1 MKRGVASSSVI
12 PTPWKWPQEHP
23 VSQGR
28 FLDRVVETR
37 LGHAK
42 THLKTTEWKN
52 VGEEKR
58 DEWEKEM
65 NTMIFF
71 LTFFFFSFSDNT
83 AGIIT
88 QKDGY
93 SRSKM
98 NTYLLPVLIFD
109 NDYPIQ
115 SSTGTLTIRVCACD
129 NQGNMQSC
137 NAEALMLAAGL
148 STGALIAILLCVI
161 ILLSKTHIS
170 QTSSPAGLLLHC
182 PGIL

>member
-1 MKRGVASSSVI
+1 MRKHISRLQSERMWGRKRKMNGRK
-12 PTPWKWPQEHP
+12 KWIQ
-23 VSQGR
+23 
-28 FLDRVVETR
+28 
-37 LGHAK
+37 
-42 THLKTTEWKN
+42 W
-52 VGEEKR
+52 
-58 DEWEKEM
+58 
-65 NTMIFF
+65 FF
-71 LTFFFFSFSDNT
+71 SNILFFSFSDNT

-170 QTSSPAGLLLHC
+170 QISSPSGLLLHC
-182 PGIL
+182 PGILYEIVHI

>member
-1 MKRGVASSSVI
+1 M
-12 PTPWKWPQEHP
+12 
-23 VSQGR
+23 
-28 FLDRVVETR
+28 
-37 LGHAK
+37 
-42 THLKTTEWKN
+42 LKGPEKK
-52 VGEEKR
+52 EKR
-58 DEWEKEM
+58 EGREANEYED
-65 NTMIFF
+65 FF
-71 LTFFFFSFSDNT
+71 LIIFSSSDNT

-88 QKDGY
+88 RKDGY
-93 SRSKM
+93 SRTKM

-161 ILLSKTHIS
+161 ILLSKLCIS
-170 QTSSPAGLLLHC
+170 QSSPPEGLLHC
-182 PGIL
+182 QALCMMLFIFIILLQLFSMTKVYPTYFFFVGERIHCIKL